1 MISTGQPSIT
11 KIDLET
17 TLQALQAIVTPA
29 RISVTQADR
38 AQHARDQSSHAQHL
52 PDIVVWPQTTAE
64 VSAILT
70 YANAARLP
78 LTAWGAGTSLEGNS
92 IPVRGGIVLSFQ
104 QMNQI
109 LALYAADFQVTV
121 QPGMLYKDMN
131 KILAQSGL
139 FFAPDP
145 GANASIGGMV
155 ANNAA
160 GIRTVKYGAT
170 RDNVLALEVVLASG
184 EVLRT
189 GTRSVKQSAG
199 YDLTHLF
206 VGSEGTLGIVTEA
219 TLKLAPLPEHF
230 SAVIAAFPTVEIA
243 AEVVFTIIGSGL
255 EPTALELLNPQAI
268 TVINTEADFNLAVA
282 PTLFMEFSG
291 PSEASLAEELALVES
306 ICRDHGGGSFQSGVG
321 REVRNRLW
329 QARHRFFETSQRYY
343 PDCDYLLTDVAVP
356 ISRFPTLVAAAN
368 QIMSRLNCQGT
379 IIGHAGD
386 GNLHTAI
393 FFRPDDAEA
402 RAHAAQVNDHLVEQA
417 LMLGGTCTGEHGVG
431 LGKQKYMLAEHGS
444 VALNLMRQLKAT
456 LDPNGILNPGKVLAW

>member
-1 MISTGQPSIT
+1 MLLTELTSIT
-11 KIDLET
+11 GIDLET
-17 TLQALQAIVTPA
+17 TFRALQAIVGPE
-29 RISVTQADR
+29 RVSITQADR
-38 AQHARDQSSHAQHL
+38 LQHARDQSSHAEHL
-52 PDIVVWPQTTAE
+52 PDLVLWPQTTAE
-64 VSAILT
+64 VSAILA
-70 YANAARLP
+70 YANQARLP
-78 LTAWGAGTSLEGNS
+78 VTAWGAGTSLEGN
-92 IPVRGGIVLSFQ
+92 PVPVQGGIVLDFQ
-104 QMNQI
+104 QMNHI
-109 LALYAADFQVTV
+109 LAIHAADFQVTV

-131 KILAQSGL
+131 KTLARHGL

-170 RDNVLALEVVLASG
+170 RDNVLALEVVLANG
-184 EVLRT
+184 EMLRT
-189 GTRSVKQSAG
+189 GARSVKQSAG

-230 SAVIAAFPTVEIA
+230 SAVITAFPTVEIA
-243 AEVVFTIIGSGL
+243 AEVVFALIGSGL
-255 EPTALELLNPQAI
+255 EPAALELLDAQAL
-268 TVINTEADFNLAVA
+268 TVLNSEADFDLTVA

-291 PSEASLAEELALVES
+291 ASEASLAEELALVEA
-306 ICRDHGGGSFQSGVG
+306 ICREHDGRSFQAGIG
-321 REVRNRLW
+321 REARNRLW

-343 PDCDYLLTDVAVP
+343 SGHAYFLTDVAVP
-356 ISRFPTLVAAAN
+356 ISQFPALVAAAN
-368 QIMSRLNCQGT
+368 QIMARLNCQGT

-393 FFRPDDAEA
+393 FFPPGDDKA
-402 RAHAAQVNDHLVEQA
+402 RAHAAQVNDHLVERA
-417 LMLGGTCTGEHGVG
+417 LALGGTCTGEHGVG
-431 LGKQKYMLAEHGS
+431 LGKQKYMLAEHGP